1 MISTNLG
8 EIVLLLVAVLCNLDM
23 PLMPIQ
29 LLFINL
35 VGDSLP
41 SLALSVD
48 HASKDIMSRNPIDP
62 NQGIFT
68 RSFTTRITIQA
79 LIIGGLNLVA
89 YLIGHQSSLDV
100 ARTMTFAVMIFS
112 QFTMIFS
119 IRSGNKLFTDHFF
132 SNRWL
137 WATILLVVVLTLLV
151 MLLPAMQSL
160 FGLTTL
166 TAGQWW
172 ITVGLSF
179 GALILSELSKLL
191 TVRDAK

>member
-1 MISTNLG
+1 MDFYQLPVKHVVRQLRTNIEKGLS
-8 EIVLLLVAVLCNLDM
+8 LDDVTER
-23 PLMPIQ
+23 LNRDGYNE
-29 LLFINL
+29 F
-35 VGDSLP
+35 
-41 SLALSVD
+41 A
-48 HASKDIMSRNPIDP
+48 KKRDP

-100 ARTMTFAVMIFS
+100 ARTMTFAVIIFS